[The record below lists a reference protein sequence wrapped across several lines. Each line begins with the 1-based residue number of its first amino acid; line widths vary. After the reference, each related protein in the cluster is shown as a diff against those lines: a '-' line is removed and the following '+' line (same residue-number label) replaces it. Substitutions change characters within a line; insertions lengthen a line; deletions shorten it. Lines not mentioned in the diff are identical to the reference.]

1 MHSKVYIERKKKKR
15 TKQILNKL
23 LIGRDS
29 PGVPEDG
36 DEGGRLAHDEG
47 LAELRERVRRVRRL
61 ARLHAGDDGGG
72 ARLDGDRVADV
83 VRERLVEGL
92 LVEDVGVA

>member
-1 MHSKVYIERKKKKR
+1 MRCAVRYIERKKKR

-23 LIGRDS
+23 LVGRDS

-47 LAELRERVRRVRRL
+47 LAELRQRVRRVRRL

>member
-1 MHSKVYIERKKKKR
+1 MRCAVKVYSEKKKR

-23 LIGRDS
+23 LVGRDS

-47 LAELRERVRRVRRL
+47 LAELRKRVRRVRRL